1 MSGISYAF
9 RVRARNKWGF
19 GPYSKTVLIE
29 ASTKP
34 ATEFTTPVILNSGL
48 NILISWPLPAE
59 KVPQFLSTRLLFV
72 HRVDLRLKVRILI
85 VMEFLLNC

>member
-59 KVPQFLSTRLLFV
+59 KGSTILEYQIV
-72 HRVDLRLKVRILI
+72 VRSQSGLEI
-85 VMEFLLNC
+85 EGQDLNCDGVSP